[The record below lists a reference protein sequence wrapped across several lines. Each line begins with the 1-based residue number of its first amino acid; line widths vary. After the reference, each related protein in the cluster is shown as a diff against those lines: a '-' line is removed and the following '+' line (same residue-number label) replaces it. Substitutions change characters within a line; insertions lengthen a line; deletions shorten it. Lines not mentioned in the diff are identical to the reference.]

1 MKGRTTVRIILG
13 ALAAASLI
21 AAAEAADLPPA
32 QEADFILHDF
42 RFHTGEALPELR
54 MHYRTVGNPSGEPVL
69 ILHGTAQSG
78 AAMLAPSFA
87 GALFGPGQPLDVS
100 KYYVILPDSIG
111 TGGSTKPSEGLRA
124 KFPAYNYDDTVAA
137 QYRLVT
143 EGLHLQHVRL
153 VLGYSMGG
161 MQSWLWAE
169 QHPDFADGFVPMA
182 SQPSAMASRNW
193 TMRRLMVETIRNDP
207 TYVNGSYTTPP
218 RSLPYAIASFGVA
231 TAGGN
236 LGWQGQAPTAA
247 EADAIVARLLAAPMP
262 DANDWVYQWESSH
275 DYDAAPGLGR
285 ITRPVLVINVADDE
299 RNPPESG
306 IVERAVARLPH
317 GEYDLVPE
325 SPETRGHSTL
335 IMAKFYAGRLGQFL
349 ATLPPGSAGQ

>member
-1 MKGRTTVRIILG
+1 MRIILG

-21 AAAEAADLPPA
+21 AAAEAADLPPV
-32 QEADFILHDF
+32 QEADVVLHDF
-42 RFHTGEALPELR
+42 RFHTGETLPELR
-54 MHYRTVGNPSGEPVL
+54 MHYRTVGSPSGEPVL

-78 AAMLAPSFA
+78 AAMLVPSFA
-87 GALFGPGQPLDVS
+87 GVLFGPGQPLDIS

-111 TGGSTKPSEGLRA
+111 AGGSTKPSEGLRA

-143 EGLHLQHVRL
+143 EGLHLQHLRL
-153 VLGYSMGG
+153 ILGYSMGG

-193 TMRRLMVETIRNDP
+193 MMRRLMVETIRNDP
-207 TYVNGSYTTPP
+207 TYANGSYTIPP
-218 RSLPYAIASFGVA
+218 RLLPYAIASFGVA

-247 EADAIVARLLAAPMP
+247 GADAIVGRLLTAPVP
-262 DANDWVYQWESSH
+262 DANDWVYQWDSSH

-285 ITRPVLVINVADDE
+285 ITRPVLVINSADDE

-325 SPETRGHSTL
+325 SSETRGHGTL
-335 IMAKFYAGRLGQFL
+335 IMAKFYAEQLGLFL
-349 ATLPPGSAGQ
+349 AGLSPAGTGQ